1 MNWGE
6 AFALASALGWA
17 WAVIL
22 LRRSGES
29 LPPFELNLFKNV
41 FGFVLLIPT
50 ILIVNGFV
58 WPVYS
63 LFDLFVVLVSG
74 VLGIAVADTWYLRA
88 LNLMGASRTGIVASL
103 FSPFVILLS
112 TIFLGERMVLW
123 QWLGFSLVI
132 FGVLLVTWRVHRS
145 EVDADDLKKGS
156 LYGVGAM
163 FMMAIGIVMVKEI
176 LETRP
181 FLWTVELRMVGG
193 IAGMLVVMM
202 FGGRWRRAKQSFTK
216 PQPWGTVIGASFLAA
231 YVALILWL
239 AGYKLIDASV
249 ASALNETN
257 GAFIVLLAWLM
268 LGEKMS
274 RRKLAGVSLTLAGV
288 IIMVSMK

>member
-22 LRRSGES
+22 LRRSGET

-41 FGFVLLIPT
+41 LGFVLLIPT
-50 ILIVNGFV
+50 ILIVDGLAL
-58 WPVYS
+58 PRYS
-63 LFDLFVVLVSG
+63 LFDLMIVLTSG
-74 VLGIAVADTWYLRA
+74 LLGIALADTWYLRA

-112 TIFLGERMVLW
+112 TVFLGERMVSW
-123 QWLGFSLVI
+123 QWIGFSLVI
-132 FGVLLVTWRVHRS
+132 SGVLLVTWRVHRS
-145 EVDADDLKKGS
+145 EVDADDLRRGS

-163 FMMAIGIVMVKEI
+163 FMMAVGIVMVKEV

-202 FGGRWRRAKQSFTK
+202 FGGRWQRAKQSFTE

-257 GAFIVLLAWLM
+257 GTFIVLLAWLM
-268 LGEKMS
+268 LGEKIG
-274 RRKLAGVSLTLAGV
+274 RRKLVGVSLTLTGV
-288 IIMVSMK
+288 IVMVSMK

>member
-22 LRRSGES
+22 LRRSGET

-41 FGFVLLIPT
+41 LGFVLLIPT
-50 ILIVNGFV
+50 TLIVDGLAL
-58 WPVYS
+58 PGYS
-63 LFDLFVVLVSG
+63 LFDLMIVLTSG
-74 VLGIAVADTWYLRA
+74 LLGIALADTWYLRA

-112 TIFLGERMVLW
+112 TVFLGERMVSW
-123 QWLGFSLVI
+123 QWIGFSLVI
-132 FGVLLVTWRVHRS
+132 SGVLLVTWRVHRS
-145 EVDADDLKKGS
+145 EVDADDLRRGS

-163 FMMAIGIVMVKEI
+163 FMMAVGIVMVKEI

-193 IAGMLVVMM
+193 ITGMLVVMM
-202 FGGRWRRAKQSFTK
+202 FGGRWQRAKQSFTE

-288 IIMVSMK
+288 IVMVSMK

>member
-22 LRRSGES
+22 LRRSGET

-41 FGFVLLIPT
+41 LGFVLLIPT
-50 ILIVNGFV
+50 ILIVDGLAL
-58 WPVYS
+58 PKYS
-63 LFDLFVVLVSG
+63 LFDLMIVLTSG
-74 VLGIAVADTWYLRA
+74 LLGIALADTWYLRA

-112 TIFLGERMVLW
+112 TVFLGERMVSW
-123 QWLGFSLVI
+123 QWIGFSLVI
-132 FGVLLVTWRVHRS
+132 SGVLLVTWRVHRS
-145 EVDADDLKKGS
+145 EVDADDLRRGS

-163 FMMAIGIVMVKEI
+163 FMMAVGIVMVKEV

-202 FGGRWRRAKQSFTK
+202 FGGRWQRAKQSFTE

-257 GAFIVLLAWLM
+257 GTFIVLLAWLM
-268 LGEKMS
+268 LGEKIG
-274 RRKLAGVSLTLAGV
+274 RRKLVGVSLTLTGV
-288 IIMVSMK
+288 IVMVSMK